1 MIKNK
6 KIILFGALILLILTS
21 CKQGFFKKVRVK
33 ASPELRLNLGTR
45 EIKLSDFISEKK
57 INEEIKK
64 MGDGLDKLKVYEY
77 SPKEHPQ
84 DLHYL
89 MHFPV
94 FDIDLNMNENF
105 EAIKKINDGL
115 SSGLKETEFKVPK
128 INQSKSLNIP
138 LDIND
143 TILKS
148 FNKSGNIPL
157 SFPSVEY
164 EMEMPIPNPIEISFE
179 DSFSSLTFGTPASL
193 KFSIAAEGASPSFKI
208 LITKAELK
216 KTDGT
221 LISDYTGAAETA
233 EVDLS
238 NKTIPNKCKIYLILK
253 TQGGEPGHSFTPKL
267 KKEITGKIKRV
278 EGIKLH
284 AIEHTISTTSIE
296 LGANNFD
303 SAEIREGNIKYSISL
318 PSGLTGFTISPFI
331 QISQGVGGLNC
342 DMTALASEQTKNLA
356 GETINNKNIDIS
368 GKINISADGADY
380 EYADNMNAEV
390 KFDVNINEFRWVKLK
405 MAEDFK
411 LEYNYEQNIAEI
423 KKWVKKIEFNEL
435 SSKIKLENSLPPGND
450 IQIKLS
456 SNSFGITNSVFQTF
470 PANFIT
476 NNEMFK
482 RENFSLDLSGLP
494 GITKFDFKA
503 EIRFPTNYDQN
514 SNILTL
520 NNIEGGAVYKFG
532 GTLELKADWKEA
544 IIKPGD
550 AGALE
555 DSYPNGAEP
564 IKFKLL
570 NDYPGL
576 KNLRFKPIKGYF
588 YLNSD
593 IIKGSN
599 PGLNAEMNLSMLYGK
614 DNTGIEEPL
623 ASSNNINFVDKLPD
637 FTGTSPENYQIPH
650 ASINIDDLKI
660 NNLIENGANQLKFKY
675 KFKLNEV
682 KVEKAQIEGQKNTKL
697 RADILFDIPM
707 LIKVENNIEYKTEIP
722 DILFRQEAQT
732 NTNQDNSNEILDM
745 VQKIELVI
753 DYNNQIGAGL
763 KAELVNKDWT
773 DGGGISKFKKE
784 INLEKGSGNIHIA
797 LTAEELKYIQENQP
811 FKLDIKFTLP
821 KGDYSLEKDGKL
833 HFQAY
838 TLLKMDVNKEFNR

>member
-21 CKQGFFKKVRVK
+21 CKQGFFKKVRIK

-64 MGDGLDKLKVYEY
+64 MGDGLNKLKVYEY

-128 INQSKSLNIP
+128 INQSKSLTIP

-164 EMEMPIPNPIEISFE
+164 EMETDIPYPIEISFE

-208 LITKAELK
+208 LITKIELK
-216 KTDGT
+216 DMDENR
-221 LISDYTGAAETA
+221 ISGYTGAAETA

-238 NKTIPNKCKIYLILK
+238 NKTIPNKCKMYLSLK
-253 TQGGEPGHSFTPKL
+253 MQGGEPGHSFTPKL

-278 EGIKLH
+278 EGIKFDT
-284 AIEHTISTTSIE
+284 IEHTISTTSIE

-303 SAEIREGNIKYSISL
+303 SAEISEGKIKYSISL
-318 PSGLTGFTISPFI
+318 PPGLTGFTISPFI
-331 QISQGVGGLNC
+331 KISQGDGGLNFN
-342 DMTALASEQTKNLA
+342 MAASAAEQTESLVGK
-356 GETINNKNIDIS
+356 TINNQNINIS
-368 GKINISADGADY
+368 GKINISANGAVY
-380 EYADNMNAEV
+380 EYTDNMDAEV
-390 KFDVNINEFRWVKLK
+390 KFDVNINKFAWVKLK

-411 LEYNYEQNIAEI
+411 PEYDYDQDITEI
-423 KKWVKKIEFNEL
+423 KKLVKKIKFNEL

-450 IQIKLS
+450 IKIKLS
-456 SNSFGITNSVFQTF
+456 SNSFGVDSGFQTF
-470 PANFIT
+470 PAGIT
-476 NNEMFK
+476 EKEMFK
-482 RENFSLDLSGLP
+482 RENFSLDLSG
-494 GITKFDFKA
+494 INKFDFKA
-503 EIRFPTNYDQN
+503 EIQFPNYDQVA
-514 SNILTL
+514 NILTL

-660 NNLIENGANQLKFKY
+660 NNLIENEANQLKFKY

-732 NTNQDNSNEILDM
+732 NTNQNNSKEILDM

-763 KAELVNKDWT
+763 KVELVNKDWT

>member
-157 SFPSVEY
+157 SFPSLEY

-238 NKTIPNKCKIYLILK
+238 NKTIPNKCKMYLSLK
-253 TQGGEPGHSFTPKL
+253 MQGGEPGHLFTPKL
-267 KKEITGKIKRV
+267 KREITGKIKRV
-278 EGIKLH
+278 DGIKLGP
-284 AIEHTISTTSIE
+284 IEHTISTTSIE

-303 SAEIREGNIKYSISL
+303 SAKISEGNIKYSISL

-331 QISQGVGGLNC
+331 KISQGDGGLNFA
-342 DMTALASEQTKNLA
+342 MPALASEQTKNLA

-368 GKINISADGADY
+368 GKINISANGAVY
-380 EYADNMNAEV
+380 EYTDNMDAKV
-390 KFDVNINEFRWVKLK
+390 KFDVNINKFEWVKLK

-411 LEYNYEQNIAEI
+411 LEYNYAQDITEI

-435 SSKIKLENSLPPGND
+435 SSKIKLENSLPLGND
-450 IQIKLS
+450 ISIKLS
-456 SNSFGITNSVFQTF
+456 SNSFGVDSGFQTF
-470 PANFIT
+470 QAGIPAGIT
-476 NNEMFK
+476 EKEMFERK
-482 RENFSLDLSGLP
+482 NFPLDLSG
-494 GITKFDFKA
+494 INEFDFKA
-503 EIRFPTNYDQN
+503 EIQFPNYNKDAK
-514 SNILTL
+514 ILTL

-532 GTLELKADWKEA
+532 GTLELNTDWKEA

-550 AGALE
+550 AGTLE

-614 DNTGIEEPL
+614 DNTVIEERL
-623 ASSNNINFVDKLPD
+623 ASSTNIKFVDELPD

-682 KVEKAQIEGQKNTKL
+682 KVEKSQIEGQKNTKL

-732 NTNQDNSNEILDM
+732 NTNQNNSKEILDM

>member
-1 MIKNK
+1 
-6 KIILFGALILLILTS
+6 
-21 CKQGFFKKVRVK
+21 
-33 ASPELRLNLGTR
+33 
-45 EIKLSDFISEKK
+45 
-57 INEEIKK
+57 
-64 MGDGLDKLKVYEY
+64 
-77 SPKEHPQ
+77 
-84 DLHYL
+84 
-89 MHFPV
+89 
-94 FDIDLNMNENF
+94 
-105 EAIKKINDGL
+105 
-115 SSGLKETEFKVPK
+115 
-128 INQSKSLNIP
+128 
-138 LDIND
+138 
-143 TILKS
+143 
-148 FNKSGNIPL
+148 
-157 SFPSVEY
+157 
-164 EMEMPIPNPIEISFE
+164 
-179 DSFSSLTFGTPASL
+179 
-193 KFSIAAEGASPSFKI
+193 
-208 LITKAELK
+208 
-216 KTDGT
+216 
-221 LISDYTGAAETA
+221 
-233 EVDLS
+233 
-238 NKTIPNKCKIYLILK
+238 
-253 TQGGEPGHSFTPKL
+253 
-267 KKEITGKIKRV
+267 
-278 EGIKLH
+278 
-284 AIEHTISTTSIE
+284 
-296 LGANNFD
+296 
-303 SAEIREGNIKYSISL
+303 
-318 PSGLTGFTISPFI
+318 
-331 QISQGVGGLNC
+331 
-342 DMTALASEQTKNLA
+342 
-356 GETINNKNIDIS
+356 
-368 GKINISADGADY
+368 
-380 EYADNMNAEV
+380 
-390 KFDVNINEFRWVKLK
+390 
-405 MAEDFK
+405 
-411 LEYNYEQNIAEI
+411 
-423 KKWVKKIEFNEL
+423 
-435 SSKIKLENSLPPGND
+435 
-450 IQIKLS
+450 
-456 SNSFGITNSVFQTF
+456 
-470 PANFIT
+470 
-476 NNEMFK
+476 
-482 RENFSLDLSGLP
+482 
-494 GITKFDFKA
+494 
-503 EIRFPTNYDQN
+503 
-514 SNILTL
+514 
-520 NNIEGGAVYKFG
+520 
-532 GTLELKADWKEA
+532 
-544 IIKPGD
+544 
-550 AGALE
+550 LE

-614 DNTGIEEPL
+614 DNTGTEEPL

>member
-21 CKQGFFKKVRVK
+21 CKQGFFKKVRIK

-64 MGDGLDKLKVYEY
+64 MGDGLNKLKVYEY

-128 INQSKSLNIP
+128 INQSKSLTIP

-193 KFSIAAEGASPSFKI
+193 KFSIAAEDASPSFKI
-208 LITKAELK
+208 LITNAELK
-216 KTDGT
+216 KMDGT
-221 LISDYTGAAETA
+221 LISSYTGAAETA

-238 NKTIPNKCKIYLILK
+238 NKTIPNKCKMYLSLK
-253 TQGGEPGHSFTPKL
+253 MQGGEPGHLFTPKL
-267 KKEITGKIKRV
+267 KREITGKIKRV
-278 EGIKLH
+278 DGIKLGP
-284 AIEHTISTTSIE
+284 IEHTISTTSIE

-303 SAEIREGNIKYSISL
+303 SAKISEGNIKYSISL
-318 PSGLTGFTISPFI
+318 PSGLTGFTISSPFI
-331 QISQGVGGLNC
+331 KISQGDGGLNFA
-342 DMTALASEQTKNLA
+342 MPALASEQTKNLA

-368 GKINISADGADY
+368 GKINISANGAVY
-380 EYADNMNAEV
+380 EYTDNMDAKV
-390 KFDVNINEFRWVKLK
+390 KFDVNINKFEWVKLK

-411 LEYNYEQNIAEI
+411 LEYNYAQDITEI

-435 SSKIKLENSLPPGND
+435 SSKIKLENSLPLGND
-450 IQIKLS
+450 ISIKLS
-456 SNSFGITNSVFQTF
+456 SNSFGVDSGFQTF
-470 PANFIT
+470 QAGIPAGIT
-476 NNEMFK
+476 EKEMFERK
-482 RENFSLDLSGLP
+482 NFPLDLSG
-494 GITKFDFKA
+494 INEFDFKA
-503 EIRFPTNYDQN
+503 EIQFPNYNKDAK
-514 SNILTL
+514 ILTL

-550 AGALE
+550 AGTLE

-614 DNTGIEEPL
+614 DNTVIEERL
-623 ASSNNINFVDKLPD
+623 ASSTNIKFVDELPD

-682 KVEKAQIEGQKNTKL
+682 KVEKSQIEGQKNTKL

-722 DILFRQEAQT
+722 DILFRQEAQP

>member
-1 MIKNK
+1 
-6 KIILFGALILLILTS
+6 
-21 CKQGFFKKVRVK
+21 
-33 ASPELRLNLGTR
+33 
-45 EIKLSDFISEKK
+45 
-57 INEEIKK
+57 

-105 EAIKKINDGL
+105 EAIKKINAGL

-128 INQSKSLNIP
+128 INQSKSLTIP

-164 EMEMPIPNPIEISFE
+164 EMETDIPYPIEISFE

-193 KFSIAAEGASPSFKI
+193 KFSIVAEGASPSFKI
-208 LITKAELK
+208 FITKAELK
-216 KTDGT
+216 KMDGT
-221 LISDYTGAAETA
+221 LISAYTGAAETA

-238 NKTIPNKCKIYLILK
+238 NKTIPNKCKIYLSFK

-267 KKEITGKIKRV
+267 KREITGKIKRV
-278 EGIKLH
+278 DGIKLGP
-284 AIEHTISTTSIE
+284 IEHTISTTSIE

-303 SAEIREGNIKYSISL
+303 SAKISEGNIKYSISL

-331 QISQGVGGLNC
+331 KISQGNGGLNC
-342 DMTALASEQTKNLA
+342 DMTALASEQTKDLA
-356 GETINNKNIDIS
+356 GKTINNQNINIS
-368 GKINISADGADY
+368 GKINISANGAVY
-380 EYADNMNAEV
+380 EYTDNMNAEV
-390 KFDVNINEFRWVKLK
+390 KFDVNINKFAWVKLK

-411 LEYNYEQNIAEI
+411 PEYDYDQDITEI
-423 KKWVKKIEFNEL
+423 KKLVKKIKFNEL

-450 IQIKLS
+450 IKIKLS
-456 SNSFGITNSVFQTF
+456 SNSFGVDSGFQTF
-470 PANFIT
+470 PAGIT
-476 NNEMFK
+476 EKEMFK
-482 RENFSLDLSGLP
+482 RENFSLDLSG
-494 GITKFDFKA
+494 INKFDFKA
-503 EIRFPTNYDQN
+503 EIQFPNYDQVA
-514 SNILTL
+514 NILTL

-614 DNTGIEEPL
+614 DNTGTEEPL

-838 TLLKMDVNKEFNR
+838 TLLKTDVDKEFNR

>member
-21 CKQGFFKKVRVK
+21 CKQGFFKKVRIK

-64 MGDGLDKLKVYEY
+64 MGDGLNKLKVYEY

-128 INQSKSLNIP
+128 INQSKSLTIP

-193 KFSIAAEGASPSFKI
+193 KFSIAAEDASPSFKI
-208 LITKAELK
+208 LITNAELK
-216 KTDGT
+216 KMDGT
-221 LISDYTGAAETA
+221 LISSYTGAAETA

-238 NKTIPNKCKIYLILK
+238 NKTIPNKCKMYLSLK
-253 TQGGEPGHSFTPKL
+253 MQGGEPGHLFTPKL
-267 KKEITGKIKRV
+267 KREITGKIKRV
-278 EGIKLH
+278 DGIKLGP
-284 AIEHTISTTSIE
+284 IEHTISTTSIE

-303 SAEIREGNIKYSISL
+303 SAKISEGNIKYSISL

-331 QISQGVGGLNC
+331 KISQGNGGLNC
-342 DMTALASEQTKNLA
+342 DMTALASEQTKDLA
-356 GETINNKNIDIS
+356 GKTINNQNINIS
-368 GKINISADGADY
+368 GKINISANGAVY
-380 EYADNMNAEV
+380 EYTDNMNAEV
-390 KFDVNINEFRWVKLK
+390 KFDVNINKFAWVKLK

-411 LEYNYEQNIAEI
+411 PEYDYDQDITEI
-423 KKWVKKIEFNEL
+423 KKLVKKIKFNEL

-450 IQIKLS
+450 IKIKLS
-456 SNSFGITNSVFQTF
+456 SNSFGVDSGFQTF
-470 PANFIT
+470 PAGIT
-476 NNEMFK
+476 EKEMFK
-482 RENFSLDLSGLP
+482 RENFSLDLSG
-494 GITKFDFKA
+494 INKFDFKA
-503 EIRFPTNYDQN
+503 EIQFPNYDQVA
-514 SNILTL
+514 NILTL

-623 ASSNNINFVDKLPD
+623 ASSNNIKFVDKLPD

>member
-21 CKQGFFKKVRVK
+21 CKQGFFKKVRIK

-64 MGDGLDKLKVYEY
+64 MGDGLNKLKVYEY

-128 INQSKSLNIP
+128 INQSKSLTIP

-164 EMEMPIPNPIEISFE
+164 EMETDIPYPIEISFE

-193 KFSIAAEGASPSFKI
+193 KFSIVAEGASPSFKI
-208 LITKAELK
+208 FITKAELK
-216 KTDGT
+216 KMDGT
-221 LISDYTGAAETA
+221 LISAYTGAAETA

-238 NKTIPNKCKIYLILK
+238 NKTIPNKCKIYLSFK

-267 KKEITGKIKRV
+267 KREITGKIKRV
-278 EGIKLH
+278 DGIKLGP
-284 AIEHTISTTSIE
+284 IEHTISTTSIE

-303 SAEIREGNIKYSISL
+303 SAKISEGNIKYSISL

-331 QISQGVGGLNC
+331 KISQGDGGLNFA
-342 DMTALASEQTKNLA
+342 MPALASEQTKNLA

-368 GKINISADGADY
+368 GKINISANGAVY
-380 EYADNMNAEV
+380 EYTDNMDAKV
-390 KFDVNINEFRWVKLK
+390 KFDVNINKFEWVKLK

-411 LEYNYEQNIAEI
+411 LEYNYAQDITEI

-435 SSKIKLENSLPPGND
+435 SSKIKLENSLPLGND
-450 IQIKLS
+450 ISIKLS
-456 SNSFGITNSVFQTF
+456 SNSFGVDSGFQTF
-470 PANFIT
+470 QAGIT
-476 NNEMFK
+476 EKEMFERK
-482 RENFSLDLSGLP
+482 NFPLDLSG
-494 GITKFDFKA
+494 INEFDFKA
-503 EIRFPTNYDQN
+503 EIQFPNYNKDAK
-514 SNILTL
+514 ILTL

-532 GTLELKADWKEA
+532 GTLELNTDWKEA

-550 AGALE
+550 AGTLE

-599 PGLNAEMNLSMLYGK
+599 PGLNAEMDLSMLYGK
-614 DNTGIEEPL
+614 DNTVIEESL
-623 ASSNNINFVDKLPD
+623 ASSTNIKFVDELPD

-682 KVEKAQIEGQKNTKL
+682 KVEKSQIEGQKNTKL

-722 DILFRQEAQT
+722 DILFRQEAQP

>member
-21 CKQGFFKKVRVK
+21 CKQGFFKKVRIK

-64 MGDGLDKLKVYEY
+64 MGDGLNKLKVYEY

-105 EAIKKINDGL
+105 EAIKKINAGL

-128 INQSKSLNIP
+128 INQSKSLTIP

-148 FNKSGNIPL
+148 FNESSNIPL
-157 SFPSVEY
+157 SFPSLEY
-164 EMEMPIPNPIEISFE
+164 EMETDIPGPIEISFE

-193 KFSIAAEGASPSFKI
+193 KFSIAAEDASPSFKI
-208 LITKAELK
+208 LITKIELK
-216 KTDGT
+216 DMDENR
-221 LISDYTGAAETA
+221 ISGYTGAAETA

-238 NKTIPNKCKIYLILK
+238 NKTIPNKCKMYLSLK
-253 TQGGEPGHSFTPKL
+253 MQGGEPGHSFTPKL

-278 EGIKLH
+278 EGIKFDT
-284 AIEHTISTTSIE
+284 IEHTISTTSIE

-303 SAEIREGNIKYSISL
+303 SAEISEGKIKYSISL
-318 PSGLTGFTISPFI
+318 PPGLTGFTISPFI
-331 QISQGVGGLNC
+331 KISQGDGGLNFA
-342 DMTALASEQTKNLA
+342 MPALASEQTKNLA
-356 GETINNKNIDIS
+356 GETINNQNINIS
-368 GKINISADGADY
+368 GKINISANGAVY
-380 EYADNMNAEV
+380 EYTDNMNAEV
-390 KFDVNINEFRWVKLK
+390 KFDVNINKFAWVKLK

-411 LEYNYEQNIAEI
+411 PEYDYDQDITEI
-423 KKWVKKIEFNEL
+423 KKLVKKIKFNEL

-450 IQIKLS
+450 IKIKLS
-456 SNSFGITNSVFQTF
+456 SNSFGVDSGFQTF
-470 PANFIT
+470 PAGIT
-476 NNEMFK
+476 EKEMFK
-482 RENFSLDLSGLP
+482 RENFSLDLSG
-494 GITKFDFKA
+494 INKFDFKA
-503 EIRFPTNYDQN
+503 EIQFPNYDQVA
-514 SNILTL
+514 NILTL

>member
-21 CKQGFFKKVRVK
+21 CKQGFFKKVRIK

-64 MGDGLDKLKVYEY
+64 MGDGLNKLKVYEY

-128 INQSKSLNIP
+128 INQSKSLTIP

-193 KFSIAAEGASPSFKI
+193 KFSIAAEDASPSFKI
-208 LITKAELK
+208 LITNAELK
-216 KTDGT
+216 KMDGT
-221 LISDYTGAAETA
+221 LISSYTGAAETA

-238 NKTIPNKCKIYLILK
+238 NKTIPNKCKMYLSFK

-267 KKEITGKIKRV
+267 KREITGKIKRV
-278 EGIKLH
+278 DGIKLGP
-284 AIEHTISTTSIE
+284 IEHTISTTSIE

-303 SAEIREGNIKYSISL
+303 SAKISEGNIKYSISL

-331 QISQGVGGLNC
+331 QISQGNGGLNC
-342 DMTALASEQTKNLA
+342 DMTALASEQTKDLA
-356 GETINNKNIDIS
+356 GKTINNQNINIS
-368 GKINISADGADY
+368 GKINISANGAVY
-380 EYADNMNAEV
+380 EYTDNMDAKV
-390 KFDVNINEFRWVKLK
+390 KFDVNINKFEWVKLK

-411 LEYNYEQNIAEI
+411 LEYNYAQDITEI

-435 SSKIKLENSLPPGND
+435 SSKIKLENSLPLGND
-450 IQIKLS
+450 ISIKLS
-456 SNSFGITNSVFQTF
+456 SNSFGVDSGFQTF
-470 PANFIT
+470 QADIPAGIT
-476 NNEMFK
+476 ETEMFTRK
-482 RENFSLDLSGLP
+482 NFPLDLSG
-494 GITKFDFKA
+494 INEFDFKA
-503 EIRFPTNYDQN
+503 EIQFPNYNKDAK
-514 SNILTL
+514 ILTL

-732 NTNQDNSNEILDM
+732 NTNQNNSKEILDM

-763 KAELVNKDWT
+763 KVELVNKDWT

-838 TLLKMDVNKEFNR
+838 TLLKTDVDKEFNR